1 MARSTSSGTGSEGGQ
16 GTKTL
21 AIRLTEA
28 QHAQLSLIAQ
38 LADRTLTEEIR
49 LAVEHWIDQ
58 SRQSPEFTAKAQ
70 ELLDEIDR
78 EARARRDAITA
89 LLPQSESTSTQS
101 GSSKR
106 GGSPSKQR
114 GSGKT
119 GGDTSS

>member
-28 QHAQLSLIAQ
+28 QHAQ

-89 LLPQSESTSTQS
+89 LLPQSESSSTQS